1 MTKYKLQYW
10 IYAILNK
17 QYGKEVEIVR
27 DPLHRRY
34 DVNRHG
40 FHVGTNTL
48 SIKNVQKWLEQKLID
63 SSFKAVEGEKGYYV
77 KKIANKKFYIFLGE
91 QRYIN
96 SNKVNLQLSIHAYN
110 N

>member
-1 MTKYKLQYW
+1 MQYW

-17 QYGKEVEIVR
+17 QFGKEVKIVR

-40 FHVGTNTL
+40 FQIGTNTL
-48 SIKNVQKWLEQKLID
+48 SIKNVQKWLEEKLIA
-63 SSFKAVEGEKGYYV
+63 SSFKTVEGETGYYV
-77 KKIANKKFYIFLGE
+77 KEIQNKKFYIFLGE
-91 QRYIN
+91 QRYLH